1 MKYKN
6 TRKTKEYYNI
16 WLIISIAIV
25 FIQIIVSYFNYKI
38 IDLFSVLSLFVFVIP
53 VWICN
58 FLCKILIKNFDTAKN
73 INAIIN
79 GIYIIVVQIILI
91 SLFVIL
97 FSPPYWLFNNLKP
110 ISNNVCI

>member
-1 MKYKN
+1 MILKYKK
-6 TRKTKEYYNI
+6 TRKTKEYCNI
-16 WLIISIAIV
+16 WLIISIAII

-73 INAIIN
+73 INAVIN

-97 FSPPYWLFNNLKP
+97 FSPPY
-110 ISNNVCI
+110 

>member
-1 MKYKN
+1 MMHKN

-16 WLIISIAIV
+16 WLIISIAII
-25 FIQIIVSYFNYKI
+25 FIQIIISYFNYKI

-58 FLCKILIKNFDTAKN
+58 FICKTIIKNPITAKN
-73 INAIIN
+73 INAIVN

-97 FSPPYWLFNNLKP
+97 FSPPYL
-110 ISNNVCI
+110 

>member
-25 FIQIIVSYFNYKI
+25 FIQVIISYFNYKI

-58 FLCKILIKNFDTAKN
+58 FICKTIIKNSITAKN

-79 GIYIIVVQIILI
+79 GTYILVVQVILLV
-91 SLFVIL
+91 LFVIL
-97 FSPPYWLFNNLKP
+97 FSPPY
-110 ISNNVCI
+110 